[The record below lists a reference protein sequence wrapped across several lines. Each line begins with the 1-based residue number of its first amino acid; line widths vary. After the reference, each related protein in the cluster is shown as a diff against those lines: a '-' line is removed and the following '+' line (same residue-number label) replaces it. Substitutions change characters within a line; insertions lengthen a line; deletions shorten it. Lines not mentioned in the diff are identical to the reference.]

1 MAVIKLQRNTWFAK
15 LKNDAWN
22 LGIKNVFV
30 SSRNPR
36 TGFYNGCDG
45 ILRLFREFAH
55 SFSVSHTL
63 QRRLS
68 VHKSWPVLTYG
79 ESTDL
84 ENPSLG
90 RRMRVTLQ
98 SGPGPFMGDD
108 PYKWTQLKS
117 SGIANTGKM
126 ENRWPP
132 QTVTN
137 QHHQILWPLFTGR
150 PNITLFMTMRPWGQR

>member
-1 MAVIKLQRNTWFAK
+1 MSLIKLQRHTRFAK
-15 LKNDAWN
+15 HWN
-22 LGIKNVFV
+22 LGIKHVFV

-55 SFSVSHTL
+55 NFSVSHTL

-68 VHKSWPVLTYG
+68 VHKSWLVLTYG

-137 QHHQILWPLFTGR
+137 QHHQIWPLFTGR
-150 PNITLFMTMRPWGQR
+150 PNITLFMSMRPRGHR